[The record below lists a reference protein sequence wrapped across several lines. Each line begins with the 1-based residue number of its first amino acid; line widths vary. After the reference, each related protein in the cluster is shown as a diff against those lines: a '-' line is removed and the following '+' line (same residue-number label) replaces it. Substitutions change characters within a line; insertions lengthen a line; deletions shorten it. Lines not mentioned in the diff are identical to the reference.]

1 MKAYSLND
9 EEFRYDTVGDVMN
22 ALEDSDDLIAGAE
35 YFEVETEPVN
45 LGEYLDADTMLE
57 TAEERA
63 YEELGECAEDAFSVT
78 QESAIELDAAL
89 KAWSEKHLPKGYWK
103 CVGKSQRLTVT
114 AEDVAEY
121 SRLEESK

>member
-9 EEFRYDTVGDVMN
+9 EDFRYDTIGEVMS

-35 YFEVETEPVN
+35 YFEIETESVD
-45 LGEYLDADTMLE
+45 LAEYLDADTMLE

-63 YEELGECAEDAFSVT
+63 YEELGECAKDAFRVT
-78 QESAIELDAAL
+78 KEAAEELGATLKTWAA
-89 KAWSEKHLPKGYWK
+89 KHLPAGYWR
-103 CVGKSQRLTVT
+103 CVGKSQRITVT

-121 SRLEESK
+121 AGPAKD

>member
-9 EEFRYDTVGDVMN
+9 EDFRYDTIGDVMN
-22 ALEDSDDLIAGAE
+22 ALEDSDDLIVGAE

-78 QESAIELDAAL
+78 KEAAEELDAAL
-89 KAWSEKHLPKGYWK
+89 KSWAAKHLPAGYWK
-103 CVGKSQRLTVT
+103 CVGKSRRLTVT

-121 SRLEESK
+121 SRPEESK